1 MQKLKKS
8 LENNILKLNF
18 NQSQSFF
25 NIENSSDNKKTSEKY
40 IVKTLTTCFSKH
52 ISFFN
57 LLNIFKLKYP
67 LTMNIFKDEESLIEY
82 LNSVEKELRTND
94 IVLTKINNNILK
106 NNCYS
111 IIKNNKPYSTFFQL
125 KNKTFP
131 LIKILKVLKL
141 HFKKDV

>member
-25 NIENSSDNKKTSEKY
+25 NVENTSHNKKISEKY
-40 IVKTLTTCFSKH
+40 IAKTLTTCFSKH

-57 LLNIFKLKYP
+57 LLNISKLKYP
-67 LTMNIFKDEESLIEY
+67 LTINIFKDEESLIEY
-82 LNSVEKELRTND
+82 LNSVEKEFRTND
-94 IVLTKINNNILK
+94 IVLTKVNNNILK
-106 NNCYS
+106 NSCYA
-111 IIKNNKPYSTFFQL
+111 IVKNNKPFSTFLQL

-131 LIKILKVLKL
+131 LIKVLKVLKL
-141 HFKKDV
+141 HSKKGI